1 MIIGMVIA
9 AVGIG
14 LSTFAGGDGFVGSG
28 ASVWIVAA
36 GILTFAFGEMMA
48 SPTSQE
54 YVGRIAPPDKVALYM
69 GYYFVA
75 VALGN
80 LFGGILSG
88 SLYGIFARDMQR
100 PDIMWAIF
108 GGIMLATAFIFLLY
122 DRFALPRNRS
132 GEMTGPASA

>member
-1 MIIGMVIA
+1 MIVGMVIA

-14 LSTFAGGDGFVGSG
+14 LSSFAGGTMIGPLGGSLL
-28 ASVWIVAA
+28 VVVA
-36 GILTFAFGEMMA
+36 GIVIFAVGEMMA

-54 YVGRIAPPDKVALYM
+54 YVGRIAPQDRVAVYM

-88 SLYGIFARDMQR
+88 QLYGKLARDMQR
-100 PDIMWAIF
+100 PDLMWACF
-108 GGIMLATAFIFLLY
+108 GGLMLLTAVIFLLY
-122 DRFALPRNRS
+122 DRFALPRS
-132 GEMTGPASA
+132 KPQAKMA